1 MKGGVGDLAQEVRCL
16 LCKLKD
22 QSSDPQ
28 HPHGKLGGAWLKV
41 CNPSSKEME
50 RGSPQTKLASQT
62 SRREEVQVE
71 EEMLPQYIKCRTTK
85 EDT

>member
-1 MKGGVGDLAQEVRCL
+1 MPAVQTQRSEFRSPAPAWKVR
-16 LCKLKD
+16 
-22 QSSDPQ
+22 
-28 HPHGKLGGAWLKV
+28 GTWLKV

-71 EEMLPQYIKCRTTK
+71 EEMLPQYIKCRATK

>member
-1 MKGGVGDLAQEVRCL
+1 MQTQGSEFRSPAPTWEVRW
-16 LCKLKD
+16 
-22 QSSDPQ
+22 
-28 HPHGKLGGAWLKV
+28 AWSKV

-62 SRREEVQVE
+62 SRREEMQVE
-71 EEMLPQYIKCRTTK
+71 EEMPPQYIKCRATK